1 MKKKKIKFSKK
12 TQNMINK
19 FYTDN
24 QEVLDKAGYTT
35 QEMFENNIKSLM
47 KGNNVRAKTAIKIFK
62 HKTDFTSKTQ
72 IQAENIV
79 QAMKNFKYTEGHNES
94 LYSDFRRQVVGWKNK
109 LDYND
114 FEEVNG
120 KMRYHGELFDVEFE
134 LKTGSAGSQYW
145 AWIVID

>member
-1 MKKKKIKFSKK
+1 MKQIKFSKK

-19 FYTDN
+19 YYMDN
-24 QEVLDKAGYTT
+24 KEVLDKAGYSK
-35 QEMFENNIKSLM
+35 EMFEGNIKSLM
-47 KGNNVRAKTAIKIFK
+47 KGNNVRAKTAIKIFR
-62 HKTDFTSKTQ
+62 HKTDFTSKAQ
-72 IQAENIV
+72 IEAENIV

-94 LYSDFRRQVVGWKNK
+94 RYSDFRREVVGWKNK

-120 KMRYHGELFDVEFE
+120 KMVYHGELADVVFE

-145 AWIVID
+145 TWTILN

>member
-1 MKKKKIKFSKK
+1 MRKIKFNKK
-12 TQNMINK
+12 TQTMIDK

-24 QEVLDKAGYTT
+24 EDVLDKAGYDKET
-35 QEMFENNIKSLM
+35 FESNIKSLM

-72 IQAENIV
+72 IEAENIV
-79 QAMKNFKYTEGHNES
+79 QAMKNFKYTEGYHES
-94 LYSDFRRQVVGWKNK
+94 TYSDFRREVVGWKNK

-120 KMRYHGELFDVEFE
+120 KIRYYGELANVEFE

-145 AWIVID
+145 TWTIID